1 MTRPTTDFSQP
12 RFSIFAIMRGS
23 ADSDDD
29 VPSTISSS
37 SLM

>member
-12 RFSIFAIMRGS
+12 RFSILAIMRGS
-23 ADSDDD
+23 TDSDDE